1 MLLYFSKLILFSFR
15 KCGWLS
21 VEGEMR
27 RQASLFGCSQII
39 YKLDDTSGLLSVYI
53 RVTNQIK
60 KANSSRI
67 FELFCTIFFLL
78 LNVVPQYQVKKA
90 QCCPSC
96 TDSTDFCC
104 LIIASLLVKSVFLF
118 SEPSSSFKKLQQAEY
133 ISMCTQ

>member
-1 MLLYFSKLILFSFR
+1 MLLQFSKLILFSFR

-27 RQASLFGCSQII
+27 RQASLLWLLSDY
-39 YKLDDTSGLLSVYI
+39 YKFDETSCLLSVYI

-60 KANSSRI
+60 RQTQVEFLSCSVPY
-67 FELFCTIFFLL
+67 FFLL

-96 TDSTDFCC
+96 TDSTGFSVYELLLCWLRVWSYETFIVFAKFCTS
-104 LIIASLLVKSVFLF
+104 LIISITTTKS
-118 SEPSSSFKKLQQAEY
+118 
-133 ISMCTQ
+133 